1 MFDLAEIFLPKAP
14 PELLFNITHGMFVMF
29 YTNYKTF
36 QVKQME
42 KFVVENTTT
51 HRFTGQ
57 TDCMYCKWTLW
68 VCNNWIVTG
77 QSACE

>member
-1 MFDLAEIFLPKAP
+1 MFDLAEIFLPKAL
-14 PELLFNITHGMFVMF
+14 PELLFNITHAMFVMF

-51 HRFTGQ
+51 HRFTG
-57 TDCMYCKWTLW
+57 
-68 VCNNWIVTG
+68 
-77 QSACE
+77 